1 MKFYVVA
8 VNTKTHEEWDEG
20 NFGSI
25 KEACDHARYCW
36 DHLTKY
42 EQKFQKIDVR
52 QYAGD
57 IEDEDAPDD
66 AFDYDT
72 FDWNESKFYMNI
84 DTGRIF
90 SLKEV
95 KESYEQFEDEL
106 NYDSFDDYLD
116 KMLDL
121 GRHGIGGLVEVE

>member
-8 VNTKTHEEWDEG
+8 VNTRTHEEWDEG
-20 NFGSI
+20 SFCSI

-42 EQKFQKIDVR
+42 EQKFQQIDVR

-72 FDWNESKFYMNI
+72 LDWNESQFYMNL
-84 DTGRIF
+84 DTGVIF

>member
-8 VNTKTHEEWDEG
+8 VNTRTHEEWDEG
-20 NFGSI
+20 SFDNI
-25 KEACDHARYCW
+25 NEACDHARRCW

-42 EQKFQKIDVR
+42 EQKFQQIDVR

-57 IEDEDAPDD
+57 IEDEDAPDS

-72 FDWNESKFYMNI
+72 FDWNESEFYMNF

-90 SLKEV
+90 SLKEL
-95 KESYEQFEDEL
+95 KEEYAKYRHEMDYSTFDEW
-106 NYDSFDDYLD
+106 FD

-121 GRHGIGGLVEVE
+121 GRQKVGGLVEI

>member
-8 VNTKTHEEWDEG
+8 VNTRTHEEWDEG
-20 NFGSI
+20 SFTDV
-25 KEACDHARYCW
+25 KEACEHARYCW
-36 DHLTKY
+36 GRLTKY
-42 EQKFQKIDVR
+42 EQRQECIEVR

-57 IEDEDAPDD
+57 IEDEDAPDS

-72 FDWNESKFYMNI
+72 FDWNESRFYMNL

-121 GRHGIGGLVEVE
+121 GRQGIGGLVEVE

>member
-8 VNTKTHEEWDEG
+8 VNTRTHEEWDEG
-20 NFGSI
+20 SFDNI
-25 KEACDHARYCW
+25 HEACDHARACW

-42 EQKFQKIDVR
+42 EQREQQIEVR

-57 IEDEDAPDD
+57 IEDEDAPDS
-66 AFDYDT
+66 AFDYDD
-72 FDWNESKFYMNI
+72 FDWNESQFYMNF

-90 SLKEV
+90 SLKELE
-95 KESYEQFEDEL
+95 KAYNDQKHELDYDTFDEW
-106 NYDSFDDYLD
+106 LD

-121 GRHGIGGLVEVE
+121 GRQKVGGLVEI

>member
-8 VNTKTHEEWDEG
+8 ANTRTHEEWDEG

-42 EQKFQKIDVR
+42 EQKFQQIDVR
-52 QYAGD
+52 QYVGD
-57 IEDEDAPDD
+57 IEDEEAPDD

-72 FDWNESKFYMNI
+72 FDWNESQFYMNI

-90 SLKEV
+90 SLKEL
-95 KESYEQFEDEL
+95 KEEYKAFKSEMR
-106 NYDSFDDYLD
+106 YDDFGSYLD

-121 GRHGIGGLVEVE
+121 GRQGIGGLVEVE

>member
-8 VNTKTHEEWDEG
+8 VNTRTHEEWDDG
-20 NFGSI
+20 SFCSI

-42 EQKFQKIDVR
+42 EQKFQQIDVR

-72 FDWNESKFYMNI
+72 FDWNESQFYMNL

-90 SLKEV
+90 SLKEL
-95 KESYEQFEDEL
+95 KEEYARYQSEMDYNTFEE
-106 NYDSFDDYLD
+106 YLD
-116 KMLDL
+116 KMLEL
-121 GRHGIGGLVEVE
+121 GRQKVGGLVEVE